1 MNISTEYNTMLNKKG
16 NSMKFDLDYIE
27 KLVNLVSDSQLTEL
41 ALEDGDKT
49 ILLKKEKEL
58 VTTQAVSLATPAAA
72 APAAAPVAKA
82 PSENPTEETKK
93 EETGTPILSPM
104 VGTFYSAPSPGAKP
118 FAQVGDVVSKGQVVC
133 IIEAMKLMNEIE
145 SEVSGKITK
154 ILVEDGKPVEYG
166 QVLMY
171 VE

>member
-1 MNISTEYNTMLNKKG
+1 
-16 NSMKFDLDYIE
+16 MKFDLDYIE
-27 KLVNLVSDSQLTEL
+27 KLVTMVSDSELTEL
-41 ALEDGDKT
+41 ALEDGDRA
-49 ILLKKEKEL
+49 ILLKKEKEI
-58 VTTQAVSLATPAAA
+58 VTAQTVAVA
-72 APAAAPVAKA
+72 APAAIQATPAPTAKTESAAEPAKA
-82 PSENPTEETKK
+82 

-118 FAQVGDVVSKGQVVC
+118 FVQVGDVVSKGQVVC